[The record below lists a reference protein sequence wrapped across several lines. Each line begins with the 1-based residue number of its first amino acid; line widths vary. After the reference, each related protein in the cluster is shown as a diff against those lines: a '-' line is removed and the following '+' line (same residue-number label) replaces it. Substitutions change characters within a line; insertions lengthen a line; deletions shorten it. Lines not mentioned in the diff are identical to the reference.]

1 MKPLLKAIIVIIIAV
16 GVAVP
21 SGYIAY
27 RSFTTS
33 NPSMINFVPENSS
46 AVIRA
51 DYNGTQFY
59 VFNSGNN
66 TGMVINI
73 GVNQVSSV
81 LSGTGSN
88 TSGNTSI
95 SVTPTY
101 LKSYDGYRIYYLSNI
116 SISLNSK
123 LGNLSSIHA
132 LNAINLSSFIN
143 NNTIYIAEL
152 SGTTVSI
159 GTLRS
164 VEYSISAMSGGKS
177 FSAKESAYFKPGS
190 NVSVYLNYS
199 NAYFRSFTGN
209 IFYNYSSFQIVFSN
223 HTIAQNAFNAV
234 RFITNVTSVSLSG
247 TELNVTLSVG
257 VNYFNGNLTRLL
269 GTAPL
274 NLNGRDL

>member
-21 SGYIAY
+21 SGYVAY
-27 RSFTTS
+27 RSFASS
-33 NPSMINFVPENSS
+33 NPSMINFVPENST

-66 TGMVINI
+66 TGIVINI

-81 LSGTGSN
+81 LSGTRTS

-95 SVTPTY
+95 TVTPTY

-116 SISLNSK
+116 SVSLNGT
-123 LGNLSSIHA
+123 LGNLSSIYA
-132 LNAINLSSFIN
+132 GNTINMSNFIH
-143 NNTIYIAEL
+143 NNTIFIAEL
-152 SGTTVSI
+152 SGSTVSV
-159 GTLRS
+159 GSLRS
-164 VEYSISAMSGGKS
+164 VEYSISAMSDGKS
-177 FSAKESAYFKPGS
+177 FSAKESTYFKLGS
-190 NVSVYLNYS
+190 NVSIYLDYS

-209 IFYNYSSFQIVFSN
+209 IFYNYSSFQVVFSN
-223 HTIAQNAFNAV
+223 HTIAQNAFKAV
-234 RFITNVTSVSLSG
+234 SLIGNVTSVSLSG

-257 VNYFNGNLTRLL
+257 MNYLNGNLTGLFS
-269 GTAPL
+269 TATL
-274 NLNGRDL
+274 NLKGRDL

>member
-27 RSFTTS
+27 RSFASS
-33 NPSMINFVPENSS
+33 NPSMINFVPENST

-59 VFNSGNN
+59 VFDSGNN
-66 TGMVINI
+66 TGIVINI

-88 TSGNTSI
+88 TSGNTSV

-116 SISLNSK
+116 SISLNST
-123 LGNLSSIHA
+123 LGNLFGVYA
-132 LNAINLSSFIN
+132 GNTVNLTSFMH

-152 SGTTVSI
+152 SGTTVTI
-159 GTLRS
+159 GSLRS

-177 FSAKESAYFKPGS
+177 FSAKESAYFKSGS
-190 NVSVYLNYS
+190 NVSIYLNYT

-209 IFYNYSSFQIVFSN
+209 IFYNSSSFQVVFSN
-223 HTIAQNAFNAV
+223 HTIAQKAINAV
-234 RFITNVTSVSLSG
+234 SLISNVTSVSLSG

-257 VNYFNGNLTRLL
+257 MNYLNGNLTRLFS
-269 GTAPL
+269 TAPL